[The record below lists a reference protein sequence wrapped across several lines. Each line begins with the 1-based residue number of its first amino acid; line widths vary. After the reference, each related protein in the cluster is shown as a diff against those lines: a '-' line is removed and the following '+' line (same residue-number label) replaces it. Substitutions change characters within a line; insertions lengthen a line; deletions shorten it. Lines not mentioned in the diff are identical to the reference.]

1 MIELVLL
8 AGVGLFLVTS
18 ALAPLE
24 ALGWWAGWRGGE
36 RKAEPTP
43 PPPSD
48 AVHFVV
54 YLSGI
59 SALAGDVLAAEE
71 NRFLDALQARLRGVA
86 VVRDVFP
93 YSVTNT
99 GLNGQRAFAWF
110 WTRLER
116 YRLRRPG
123 ALAGFLINLRNAF
136 QVAVSADGRY
146 GPIYNYG
153 VAEET
158 LAALRRAGYR
168 RGSRVPVT
176 LLGWSG
182 GAQIALGAAP
192 FLVRALDAP
201 ISLVSVGGVMAA
213 HPGLDRIRHCWHL
226 VGSRDRIQRVGF
238 LLSPGR
244 WPIAV
249 GSPWNRALVD
259 GRVTEIPMGPVTHR
273 FPGNYFD
280 DEAFLPDGTPF
291 ASRTMETVLRVLAEE
306 GVDVRAPL

>member
-8 AGVGLFLVTS
+8 GLVTLFLVTS
-18 ALAPLE
+18 AIAPLE

-36 RKAEPTP
+36 GPEEPVP
-43 PPPSD
+43 PIPSE
-48 AVHFVV
+48 ASHFVV
-54 YLSGI
+54 YLAGI
-59 SALAGDVLAAEE
+59 SALAGDMLAAEE
-71 NRFLDALQARLRGVA
+71 DRFLDGLQVRLPASA

-110 WTRLER
+110 WRRLER
-116 YRLRRPG
+116 HRLRRPG
-123 ALAGFLINLRNAF
+123 AFLGFLVNLRNAF

-153 VAEET
+153 VAEEI

-168 RGSRVPVT
+168 EGSGVPVT

-182 GAQIALGAAP
+182 GAQIALGATP
-192 FLVRALDAP
+192 FLVRALDAR

-213 HPGLDRIRHCWHL
+213 HPGLDRIHHCWHL
-226 VGSRDRIQRVGF
+226 FGDRDRIQRMGY
-238 LLSPGR
+238 LMSPGR
-244 WPIAV
+244 WPMAV
-249 GSPWNRALVD
+249 GSPWNRALLA
-259 GRVTEIPMGPVTHR
+259 GRITEIRMGAVFHR

-280 DEAFLPDGTPF
+280 DTCFLPDGTSH
-291 ASRTMETVLRVLAEE
+291 AARTSERVLQALEE
-306 GVDVRAPL
+306 DGVEVRPAG

>member
-1 MIELVLL
+1 MIVLVL
-8 AGVGLFLVTS
+8 VGLVALFLVTS

-24 ALGWWAGWRGGE
+24 ALGWWAGWRSGE
-36 RKAEPTP
+36 RAVEPAATP
-43 PPPSD
+43 PS
-48 AVHFVV
+48 AASHFVV

-71 NRFLDALQARLRGVA
+71 DRFLDALEARLPSSA

-123 ALAGFLINLRNAF
+123 AILGLLINLRNSF
-136 QVAVSADGRY
+136 QVAISADGRY
-146 GPIYNYG
+146 GPIFNYG

-158 LAALRRAGYR
+158 LAALRRAGYP
-168 RGSRVPVT
+168 RGSGVPVT

-182 GAQIALGAAP
+182 GAQIALGATP
-192 FLVRALDAP
+192 YLVRALGAP

-213 HPGLDRIRHCWHL
+213 HPGLDRVHHCWHL
-226 VGSRDRIQRVGF
+226 VGRRDRIQRIGF

-244 WPIAV
+244 WPVAV
-249 GSPWNRALVD
+249 GSPWNRALLA
-259 GRVTEIPMGPVTHR
+259 GRITEIPAGPVTHR

-280 DEAFLPDGTPF
+280 DGARHEDGTSF
-291 ASRTMETVLRVLAEE
+291 ASRTLETVLRVLAED
-306 GVDVRAPL
+306 GVEVCGPA